1 MQASPTLPSTP
12 PRQGGFR
19 LHDFATALSLR
30 RCVTDVSPMS
40 PQCVTGCH
48 SEVAGK
54 SYFLVGILNGQVLR
68 QVETTIF
75 TYLSLH

>member
-1 MQASPTLPSTP
+1 MQASPTLPSTGVARVVFVCMIL
-12 PRQGGFR
+12 PR
-19 LHDFATALSLR
+19 HPVVA
-30 RCVTDVSPMS
+30 DVSLMS